1 MIIYLLQSPY
11 FKENDPQSMIIVLV
25 LIVAFIVI
33 MSTVNV
39 ARNGIGGTG
48 GKKGTAPRK
57 FSKFA
62 LRRAAAALELD
73 RDQINLLEWAFRTNG
88 ITDPEITLF
97 NPTLLDKTFKHAY
110 RMIEKSA
117 ETEAIAEEQKSM
129 LFSIR
134 NRVEA
139 TRSSSGKITSSRKL
153 PDNMPATLT
162 SPKGET
168 YPIKIISA
176 KGDELLTECPRSAV
190 GTPIRLPRG
199 AKVQL
204 SFYSKSSQ
212 GYRMESRVM
221 STIDT
226 PRGPALQLA
235 HSEKIEALPNRRFK
249 RKQTHISCFFS
260 LVRIEQR
267 QIGRK
272 IEKKTVV
279 DDRRSLGTILDIS
292 AGGCAIKSA
301 AALPPGNYI
310 KIEFDDEHDRSHAA
324 LGRVIRTNKTGA
336 IGGIM
341 HIQFIKIPRKTLN
354 AINALVFEY
363 DQD

>member
-1 MIIYLLQSPY
+1 MSLFVLQSVY
-11 FKENDPQSMIIVLV
+11 FKENDPTSMVIVLV
-25 LIVAFIVI
+25 VIVVFIIV
-33 MSTVNV
+33 MSTVNI

-48 GKKGTAPRK
+48 GKKGTSPRK

-62 LRRAAAALELD
+62 LRRAAAALELN
-73 RDQINLLEWAFRTNG
+73 RDQINILEWAFRTNG
-88 ITDPEITLF
+88 VTDPEITLT
-97 NPTLLDKTFKHAY
+97 NPTLLDKTFKRAYHA
-110 RMIEKSA
+110 IEKSA
-117 ETEAIAEEQKSM
+117 ETEAIAEEQKSL

-134 NRVEA
+134 NRVESA
-139 TRSSSGKITSSRKL
+139 RSSTNKITSSKKL
-153 PDNMPATLT
+153 PDNMPAILT

-168 YPIKIISA
+168 YPVKILSA
-176 KGDELLTECPRSAV
+176 KGEELLVESPRSAI
-190 GTPIRLPRG
+190 GTPIRFPRG

-204 SFYSKSSQ
+204 SFYSRSSQ

-221 STIDT
+221 STLDT
-226 PRGPALQLA
+226 PRGPALQLT

-249 RKQTHISCFFS
+249 RKQTHLSCFFS

-267 QIGRK
+267 KIGRK
-272 IEKKTVV
+272 IEKKTLV

-310 KIEFDDEHDRSHAA
+310 KIEFDDDHDRSHAA

-341 HIQFIKIPRKTLN
+341 HIQFVKIPRKTLN

>member
-1 MIIYLLQSPY
+1 MIFLLQSPY
-11 FKENDPQSMIIVLV
+11 FKENDPRSMIIVLV
-25 LIVAFIVI
+25 IIVVFIIV
-33 MSTVNV
+33 MSTINI
-39 ARNGIGGTG
+39 ARNGIGKTSS
-48 GKKGTAPRK
+48 KKGTSPRR

-62 LRRAAAALELD
+62 LRRAATALGLN
-73 RDQINLLEWAFRTNG
+73 RDQINLLEWAFRTEG
-88 ITDPEITLF
+88 ITDPEITLT
-97 NPTLLDKTFKHAY
+97 NPTLLDKTFKHAF
-110 RMIEKSA
+110 RAIEKGA
-117 ETEAIAEEQKSM
+117 ETETIAEEQKSL

-139 TRSSSGKITSSRKL
+139 VRSNTGKITSSRKL

-168 YPIKIISA
+168 YPVKIISA
-176 KGDELLTECPRSAV
+176 KGEELLVESPRSAV
-190 GTPIRLPRG
+190 GTPIRLSRG
-199 AKVQL
+199 AKIQL

-212 GYRMESRVM
+212 GYRMESRVIA
-221 STIDT
+221 TIDT

-267 QIGRK
+267 QVGRK
-272 IEKKTVV
+272 IEKKTLV

-301 AALPPGNYI
+301 AALPPGNYL
-310 KIEFDDEHDRSHAA
+310 KIEFDDDHDRSHAA
-324 LGRVIRTNKTGA
+324 LGRVIRTNKTGG

-341 HIQFIKIPRKTLN
+341 HIQFVKLPRKTLN
-354 AINALVFEY
+354 TINALVFEY

>member
-1 MIIYLLQSPY
+1 MMIYLLQSPY

-48 GKKGTAPRK
+48 GKKGTGPRK

-88 ITDPEITLF
+88 ITDPEITLL

-212 GYRMESRVM
+212 GYRMESRVI

-301 AALPPGNYI
+301 AALPPGNYV

>member
-1 MIIYLLQSPY
+1 MMIFVLQSPY
-11 FKENDPQSMIIVLV
+11 FKENDPKSMIIVLV
-25 LIVAFIVI
+25 IIAIFIIV
-33 MSTVNV
+33 MSTLNI
-39 ARNGIGGTG
+39 ARNGIGKTP
-48 GKKGTAPRK
+48 GKKGTSPRR

-62 LRRAAAALELD
+62 LRRAASALGLN
-73 RDQINLLEWAFRTNG
+73 RDQINLLEWAFRTEG
-88 ITDPEITLF
+88 ITDPEITLT
-97 NPTLLDKTFKHAY
+97 NPTLLDKAFKHAF
-110 RMIEKSA
+110 RSIEKSA
-117 ETEAIAEEQKSM
+117 ETEAIAEEQKSL

-139 TRSSSGKITSSRKL
+139 VRSNIAKITSSRKL

-168 YPIKIISA
+168 YPVKIISA
-176 KGDELLTECPRSAV
+176 KGDELLVESPRSAV

-212 GYRMESRVM
+212 GYRMESRVIA
-221 STIDT
+221 TLDT

-235 HSEKIEALPNRRFK
+235 HSEKIEALPNRRYK

-267 QIGRK
+267 QVGRK
-272 IEKKTVV
+272 IEKKTLV

-301 AALPPGNYI
+301 AALPPGNYL
-310 KIEFDDEHDRSHAA
+310 KIEFDDDHDRSHAA
-324 LGRVIRTNKTGA
+324 LGRVIRTNKTGG

-341 HIQFIKIPRKTLN
+341 HIQFVKIPRKTLN
-354 AINALVFEY
+354 TINALVFEY

>member
-1 MIIYLLQSPY
+1 MMIYLLQSPY

-48 GKKGTAPRK
+48 GKKGTGPRK

-88 ITDPEITLF
+88 ITDPEITLL
-97 NPTLLDKTFKHAY
+97 NPPLLDKTFKHAY

-301 AALPPGNYI
+301 AALPPGNYV

>member
-1 MIIYLLQSPY
+1 MMIFVLQSPY
-11 FKENDPQSMIIVLV
+11 FKENDPKSMIIVLV
-25 LIVAFIVI
+25 IIAIFIIV
-33 MSTVNV
+33 MSTLNI
-39 ARNGIGGTG
+39 ARNGIGKTP
-48 GKKGTAPRK
+48 GKKGTSPRR

-62 LRRAAAALELD
+62 LRRAASALGLN
-73 RDQINLLEWAFRTNG
+73 RDQINLLEWAFRTEG
-88 ITDPEITLF
+88 ITDPEITLT
-97 NPTLLDKTFKHAY
+97 NPTLLDKAFKHAF
-110 RMIEKSA
+110 RSIEKSA
-117 ETEAIAEEQKSM
+117 ETEAIAEEQKSL

-139 TRSSSGKITSSRKL
+139 VRSNIAKITSSRKL

-168 YPIKIISA
+168 YPVKIISA
-176 KGDELLTECPRSAV
+176 KGDELLVESPRSAV

-212 GYRMESRVM
+212 GYRMESRVIA
-221 STIDT
+221 TLDT

-235 HSEKIEALPNRRFK
+235 HSEKIEALPNRRYK

-267 QIGRK
+267 QVGRK
-272 IEKKTVV
+272 IEKKTLV

-301 AALPPGNYI
+301 AALPPGNYL
-310 KIEFDDEHDRSHAA
+310 KIEFDDDHDRSHAA
-324 LGRVIRTNKTGA
+324 LGRVIRTNKTGG

-341 HIQFIKIPRKTLN
+341 HIQFVKIPRKTLN
-354 AINALVFEY
+354 TINALVFV
-363 DQD
+363 

>member
-1 MIIYLLQSPY
+1 
-11 FKENDPQSMIIVLV
+11 MIIVLV
-25 LIVAFIVI
+25 IIAIFIIV
-33 MSTVNV
+33 MSTLNI
-39 ARNGIGGTG
+39 ARNGIGKTP
-48 GKKGTAPRK
+48 GKKGTSPRR

-62 LRRAAAALELD
+62 LRRAASALGLN
-73 RDQINLLEWAFRTNG
+73 RDQINLLEWAFRTEG
-88 ITDPEITLF
+88 ITDPEITLT
-97 NPTLLDKTFKHAY
+97 NPTLLDKAFKHAF
-110 RMIEKSA
+110 RSIEKSA
-117 ETEAIAEEQKSM
+117 ETEAIAEEQKSL

-139 TRSSSGKITSSRKL
+139 VRSNIAKITSSRKL

-168 YPIKIISA
+168 YPVKIISA
-176 KGDELLTECPRSAV
+176 KGDELLVESPRSAV

-212 GYRMESRVM
+212 GYRMESRVIA
-221 STIDT
+221 TLDT

-235 HSEKIEALPNRRFK
+235 HSEKIEALPNRRYK

-267 QIGRK
+267 QVGRK
-272 IEKKTVV
+272 IEKKTLV
-279 DDRRSLGTILDIS
+279 DDRRSLGHILDIS

-301 AALPPGNYI
+301 AALPPGNYL
-310 KIEFDDEHDRSHAA
+310 KIEFDDDHDRSHAA
-324 LGRVIRTNKTGA
+324 LGRVIRTNKTGG

-341 HIQFIKIPRKTLN
+341 HIQFVKIPRKTLN
-354 AINALVFEY
+354 TINALVFEY

>member
-1 MIIYLLQSPY
+1 MPIFLLQSPY
-11 FKENDPQSMIIVLV
+11 FKENDPQSMIIVLGV
-25 LIVAFIVI
+25 IVVFIVV
-33 MSTVNV
+33 MSTMNIV
-39 ARNGIGGTG
+39 RNGIGGTG
-48 GKKGTAPRK
+48 IKRGAGPRK
-57 FSKFA
+57 FSRFA
-62 LRRAAAALELD
+62 LRRAAASLGLD
-73 RDQINLLEWAFRTNG
+73 RDQTELLEWAFRTEG
-88 ITDPEITLF
+88 ITDPEITLS
-97 NPTLLDKTFKHAY
+97 NPSLLDKTFKHAY
-110 RMIEKSA
+110 RAIEKSA
-117 ETEAIAEEQKSM
+117 ETEAIAEEQKSI

-139 TRSSSGKITSSRKL
+139 ARSSTSKITSSRKL

-168 YPIKIISA
+168 YPVKIISS
-176 KGDELLTECPRSAV
+176 KGDELLVDCPRSAV
-190 GTPIRLPRG
+190 GTPLRLPRG
-199 AKVQL
+199 AKIQL

-212 GYRMESRVM
+212 GYRMESRVL
-221 STIDT
+221 SIIDT

-235 HSEKIEALPNRRFK
+235 HSEKIEALPNRRYK

-272 IEKKTVV
+272 IEKKTIV

-301 AALPPGNYI
+301 AALNAGAYL
-310 KIEFDDEHDRSHAA
+310 KIEFDDDHDRSHAA
-324 LGRVIRTNKTGA
+324 LGRVIRTNKTGG

-341 HIQFIKIPRKTLN
+341 HIQFAKIPRKTLN

>member
-1 MIIYLLQSPY
+1 MIFVLQSPY
-11 FKENDPQSMIIVLV
+11 FKENDPKSMIIVLV
-25 LIVAFIVI
+25 IIAIFIIV
-33 MSTVNV
+33 MSTLNI
-39 ARNGIGGTG
+39 ARNGIGKTP
-48 GKKGTAPRK
+48 GKKGTSPRR

-62 LRRAAAALELD
+62 LRRAASALGLN
-73 RDQINLLEWAFRTNG
+73 RDQINLLEWAFRTEG
-88 ITDPEITLF
+88 ITDPEITLT
-97 NPTLLDKTFKHAY
+97 NPTLLDKAFKHAF
-110 RMIEKSA
+110 RSIEKSA
-117 ETEAIAEEQKSM
+117 ETEAIAEEQKSL

-139 TRSSSGKITSSRKL
+139 VRSNIAKITSSRKL

-168 YPIKIISA
+168 YPVKIISA
-176 KGDELLTECPRSAV
+176 KGDELLVESPRSAV

-212 GYRMESRVM
+212 GYRMESRVIA
-221 STIDT
+221 TLDT

-235 HSEKIEALPNRRFK
+235 HSEKIEALPNRRYK

-267 QIGRK
+267 QVGRK
-272 IEKKTVV
+272 IEKKTLV

-301 AALPPGNYI
+301 AALPPGNYL
-310 KIEFDDEHDRSHAA
+310 KIEFDDDHDRSHAA
-324 LGRVIRTNKTGA
+324 LGRVIRTNKTGG

-341 HIQFIKIPRKTLN
+341 HIQFVKIPRKTLN
-354 AINALVFEY
+354 TINALVFV
-363 DQD
+363 